1 MVQIRADYAWLGG
14 SGLTGGVRVEVKNGT
29 ITSVGHGGDDSPDI
43 SLSGIL
49 MPGLVSAHSHAFHRA
64 LRGKTHQHDSDF
76 WAWREPMYRLAAELT
91 PESYEEL
98 AVRVF
103 GEMIRSGITAV
114 GEFHYLHH
122 QQDGTPYP
130 EANEMGLALVRAA
143 ERSGIRMTLIDTA
156 YLTSGIDGAPPL
168 PEQERFSD
176 GTVTRW
182 EERVRSLAD
191 LLDGNPM
198 VTLAVAAH
206 SVRAV
211 ASEDLAHIAD
221 VATRLGVPL
230 HIHLSEQPTENDESV
245 RARGMTPTE
254 LLESAG
260 FLSERTTLVHAT
272 HTTER
277 DRELIA
283 STGAGVCLCPTTEAD
298 LGDGIGPAAELR
310 ASGVPLS
317 LGSDSNAIIDVFE
330 EARRVEHH
338 DRLRL
343 GRRGIHHPADLL
355 EAATAGGMRALG
367 WDGGIL
373 AVGAPADL
381 VVLDQESEDLRGIE
395 EEHAL
400 ATVALAATRASV
412 TDVFVDGEHLVRDGQ
427 LAAAG

>member
-1 MVQIRADYAWLGG
+1 MVLIRADYAWLGG
-14 SGLTGGVRVEVKNGT
+14 PGLTGEVNVVVEDGT
-29 ITSVGHGGDDSPDI
+29 IVSVGHGTEETPDLA
-43 SLSGIL
+43 LSGIL

-64 LRGKTHQHDSDF
+64 LRGKTHDHEGDF
-76 WAWREPMYRLAAELT
+76 WAWREPMYRLAAGLT
-91 PESYEEL
+91 PESYEEM

-103 GEMIRSGITAV
+103 REMIRSGITAV
-114 GEFHYLHH
+114 GEFNYLHH
-122 QQDGTPYP
+122 HQDGTPYP
-130 EANEMGLALVRAA
+130 EPNEMGLALVRAA
-143 ERSGIRMTLIDTA
+143 ERASIRMTLIDTA
-156 YLTSGIDGAPPL
+156 YLTSGLDGAPPL
-168 PEQERFSD
+168 PEQERFND
-176 GTVTRW
+176 GSVTRW
-182 EERVRSLAD
+182 EERVRALAGLLAD
-191 LLDGNPM
+191 YPT

-211 ASEDLAHIAD
+211 APEDLAHIAD
-221 VATRLGVPL
+221 VAADLDVPL
-230 HIHLSEQPTENDESV
+230 HVHLSEQPSENDDAV
-245 RARGMTPTE
+245 RVYGVTPTE
-254 LLESAG
+254 LLDRAG
-260 FLSERTTLVHAT
+260 FLSGRTTLVHAT

-277 DRELIA
+277 DRELIS

-298 LGDGIGPAAELR
+298 LGDGIGPAAEFR

-381 VVLDQESEDLRGIE
+381 VVLDHESDDLRGIE
-395 EEHAL
+395 EQHAL
-400 ATVALAATRASV
+400 ATIALAATRASV

-427 LAAAG
+427 LAGAG